1 MTPQQS
7 TELLQATVLVML
19 FINIAKKYEEI
30 INVMESGL
38 MFFILLLLH
47 ISSSSNSMCYIIKLL
62 LLILLLS
69 ICYALISYKIIFI

>member
-7 TELLQATVLVML
+7 TELLQAITVLVML

-38 MFFILLLLH
+38 MFFIL
-47 ISSSSNSMCYIIKLL
+47 
-62 LLILLLS
+62 
-69 ICYALISYKIIFI
+69 F

>member
-7 TELLQATVLVML
+7 TELLQAITVLVML

-38 MFFILLLLH
+38 MFFILLLNI
-47 ISSSSNSMCYIIKLL
+47 ISSSSSMCYIMKLL
-62 LLILLLS
+62 LLIVLLS
-69 ICYALISYKIIFI
+69 ICYALILYTIIFI